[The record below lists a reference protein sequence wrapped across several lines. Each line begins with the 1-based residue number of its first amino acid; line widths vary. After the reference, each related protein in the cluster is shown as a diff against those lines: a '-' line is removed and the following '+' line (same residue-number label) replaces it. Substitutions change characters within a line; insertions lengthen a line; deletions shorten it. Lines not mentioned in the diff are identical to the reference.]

1 VELSLTWLSGDST
14 GVDKDAGVAAVEQPQ
29 HCNEV
34 RLRLDRDNTGTNAAE
49 NAYSIA
55 YVSADVES
63 KITPAKKLPVKR
75 FHAAAPPDGTVVGN
89 EGTGDPGSA
98 ANEVSLWHAFRI
110 GVGTD
115 CAPIAHSF
123 AAASEITA
131 HSAKDR
137 LPASQ

>member
-1 VELSLTWLSGDST
+1 MELSLTWLSGDST
-14 GVDKDAGVAAVEQPQ
+14 GVDIDAGVAAVEQPQ

-34 RLRLDRDNTGTNAAE
+34 RLRLNRNNTGTNAAE

-75 FHAAAPPDGTVVGN
+75 FHAAASPDGTVVGN

-98 ANEVSLWHAFRI
+98 ANQVALWHGVRI
-110 GVGTD
+110 GVRTD

-123 AAASEITA
+123 APAWEITA